1 MEVHS
6 QHSQEM
12 YRTIFEDSPEPIFIS
27 GPDSKIIGVN
37 QAALDL
43 FGFTREQAMGSDV
56 GDRFVDPADQER
68 FRQAVMDGGGSVQD
82 FEVRLLGADGVEMYC
97 LIKAMRRNKEE
108 GSSGGIFGFVREV
121 TERKRAEESL
131 RESEGRFRAVAQSA
145 NDAIVSADTR
155 GNIVFWN
162 KAASNIFGYAEKEVL
177 GQSLAMLMPERYRED
192 HERGLKR
199 YEITGEPHIIG
210 QVLELEG
217 LKKDGA
223 EFPLELSVANWKT
236 GEGSFVTAFIRDI
249 TERKESE
256 RALRESEIML
266 RQREK
271 MAQLGTLSAGV
282 AHELN
287 NPVAAISSSA
297 GHLQSILGQLGE
309 LQLRWD
315 TLALTEPQRMKL
327 RELMQ
332 LAKERAFQPLVMD
345 TLDRSDKEGELESF
359 LKGEGLTD
367 VWKFTS
373 ALVEMGYDSSKV
385 RALTDTFD
393 SDQLSTILSC
403 LTDTYTAHSLS
414 TTIGQASER
423 ITNIVK
429 ALKSYTYLDQDP
441 ILGVDIHEGLDNTLL
456 IMRSKLE
463 PNITVHREYSLE
475 VPKIHAYGSELN
487 QVWTNILDNAADAV
501 EGEGEIVLRT
511 RRDGDCVVV
520 EIEDNGHGIPEK
532 IQTRVYDA
540 FFTTK
545 APGHGTGLG
554 LNISYNIVVQ
564 KHRGSIRLLSQP
576 GKTIFRVQLPINFQA
591 IEQSGNGEEAGI

>member
-6 QHSQEM
+6 QHNQER

-27 GPDSKIIGVN
+27 GPDSKIVGVN

-56 GDRFVDPADQER
+56 GDRFVAPADQER

-82 FEVRLLGADGVEMYC
+82 FEVRLLGAYGVEMYC
-97 LIKAMRRNKEE
+97 LITAMRRDKEE
-108 GSSGGIFGFVREV
+108 GSSGGILGFVREV
-121 TERKRAEESL
+121 SERMRAEESL
-131 RESEGRFRAVAQSA
+131 RESEGQFRAVAQSA

-162 KAASNIFGYAEKEVL
+162 KAASNIFGYEEKEVL
-177 GQSLAMLMPERYRED
+177 GRSLAMLMPEQYRDD

-199 YEITGEPHIIG
+199 YEVTGEPHIIG

-236 GEGSFVTAFIRDI
+236 GKGSFVTAIIRDI

-266 RQREK
+266 SQREK

-309 LQLRWD
+309 LQLRWN

-385 RALTDTFD
+385 RALTDPFD
-393 SDQLSTILSC
+393 ANQLSTILSC

-429 ALKSYTYLDQDP
+429 ALKSYTY
-441 ILGVDIHEGLDNTLL
+441 
-456 IMRSKLE
+456 S
-463 PNITVHREYSLE
+463 
-475 VPKIHAYGSELN
+475 GSGPD
-487 QVWTNILDNAADAV
+487 T
-501 EGEGEIVLRT
+501 GR
-511 RRDGDCVVV
+511 
-520 EIEDNGHGIPEK
+520 GH
-532 IQTRVYDA
+532 T
-540 FFTTK
+540 
-545 APGHGTGLG
+545 
-554 LNISYNIVVQ
+554 
-564 KHRGSIRLLSQP
+564 RGSGQHPLNHA
-576 GKTIFRVQLPINFQA
+576 KQA
-591 IEQSGNGEEAGI
+591 RTQYHGPSGVLARAA